1 MVNLLKAKIEDQIT
15 IYEFNRL
22 IACLQRIPY
31 SDIHKLND
39 YVNDHYEP
47 GVTDILYTAGVLFLS
62 HEDFE
67 NNTNEYKLNHNG
79 NQLLKFGLKKEVQ
92 MPTEYKVKRLSV
104 VTDDDIDEIMD
115 EKIEKAKPKWEGK
128 DGDVIDED
136 SAQSERDRFR
146 GK

>member
-1 MVNLLKAKIEDQIT
+1 MSIRLRETPFNPSAR
-15 IYEFNRL
+15 IYASFTSSSL
-22 IACLQRIPY
+22 FASC
-31 SDIHKLND
+31 SFS
-39 YVNDHYEP
+39 
-47 GVTDILYTAGVLFLS
+47 GVTDILYTAGLLFLS

-79 NQLLKFGLKKEVQ
+79 NQLLKYGLKKDVQ
-92 MPTEYKVKRLSV
+92 IPTEYKVKRLSV

-115 EKIEKAKPKWEGK
+115 EKIEEAKPKWEGK

-136 SAQSERDRFR
+136 FAQAERDRSR